1 MINTLVFCENGHA
14 YNPNEHERCPYCYGN
29 EANKQLDLTRGAT
42 EKAEIFTPTVSDKS
56 RPTVTTNSMNYDLD
70 GQERTEPA
78 YMKMNGMDPV
88 VGWLVAVT
96 GSQKGTDYRIHS
108 DNNFIGRSRRMSI
121 CISGD
126 NTISNENHAIV
137 SYDTRNKKFYFTPG
151 TGKNIVRVNENAVFS
166 TTELKAYDIIEIGVT
181 KFVFIPLCGEGFDW
195 EETFEKGVE

>member
-14 YNPNEHERCPYCYGN
+14 YNPNEHKRCPYCYGN

-42 EKAEIFTPTVSDKS
+42 EKEESFTPTVSDKN
-56 RPTVTTNSMNYDLD
+56 RPATNRNTMDYDYND
-70 GQERTEPA
+70 NERTEPA
-78 YMKMNGMDPV
+78 CMKINGMDPV

-96 GSQKGTDYRIHS
+96 GSRKGTDYRIHS

-121 CISGD
+121 CISDD

-151 TGKNIVRVNENAVFS
+151 TVENIVRVNENAVFS
-166 TTELKAYDIIEIGVT
+166 TTELRAYDIIEIGVT
-181 KFVFIPLCGEGFDW
+181 KFVFIPLCGEGFEW
-195 EETFEKGVE
+195 EKTCGSE